1 VRSILLPVRDDR
13 HPRMKRAGGYG
24 GGWAAARERS
34 RGGCRPW
41 FGPRPGWRS
50 KRVSGVLTAA
60 LDRGRASWRFAGCR
74 GRTGPRG
81 RVRPKPDSPELVV
94 RTSESPS
101 RCDEARFRFASGLR
115 PTLSESVPRLPLPS
129 VTRQE
134 RLELR
139 EGHVLRDETPSA
151 TGMAFLS
158 PVANDAPAPGYRLDV
173 APAAALLARRLNGNC

>member
-1 VRSILLPVRDDR
+1 MSPVGRW
-13 HPRMKRAGGYG
+13 PVSAVLGVPTV
-24 GGWAAARERS
+24 ARTKTS
-34 RGGCRPW
+34 MP
-41 FGPRPGWRS
+41 FDV
-50 KRVSGVLTAA
+50 RVSGVLTAA
-60 LDRGRASWRFAGCR
+60 LDRGRAS
-74 GRTGPRG
+74 
-81 RVRPKPDSPELVV
+81 E
-94 RTSESPS
+94 
-101 RCDEARFRFASGLR
+101 EARFCFASGLR